1 MNWRQSTFAL
11 PLLIGLLTAL
21 GLFSALL
28 GDGAWDAVAWLG
40 LGLPAALGCWPLLKR
55 RKGDRDARA

>member
-11 PLLIGLLTAL
+11 PLFIVLLGAL

-28 GDGAWDAVAWLG
+28 GDGWWDALSWLG
-40 LGLPAALGCWPLLKR
+40 LGVPALLSTWPLLRRPISRKR
-55 RKGDRDARA
+55 

>member
-11 PLLIGLLTAL
+11 PLLIGLLSAL

-55 RKGDRDARA
+55 RKNDRAARS

>member
-1 MNWRQSTFAL
+1 MSARQSTFAL
-11 PLLIGLLTAL
+11 PLLIGLLSAA

-40 LGLPAALGCWPLLKR
+40 LGIPAVLGLWPLLPR
-55 RKGDRDARA
+55 RSQ